1 MQTDQFVAEFCR
13 GLFFLKSKMTNSL
26 QIVLGQFIDG
36 GGGGG
41 GGERRFRGGGGGGG
55 EGGKAVSGLEGEQHL
70 LADNW
75 CRIKPV

>member
-13 GLFFLKSKMTNSL
+13 RLFFLKSKMTNSL

-36 GGGGG
+36 GG
-41 GGERRFRGGGGGGG
+41 
-55 EGGKAVSGLEGEQHL
+55 EGGKAVLGLEGEQHL

-75 CRIKPV
+75 CRTKPV